1 LFLLYFPNNSESS
14 EMTKKKD
21 SSYIFSGII
30 YDGETG
36 NPLRSVTVRVAD
48 MDIGKYSD
56 KSGKFS
62 LKLPEGR
69 HTILMSMVGKK
80 TEVVEIELK
89 SDITDYKVVLVVNP
103 AMTGDVFV
111 IAETAA
117 ERLMRKTIEKKLK
130 NNDSVK
136 TYTYTLYTKLVASHI
151 IICRQKGYETDKTI
165 LSIIESYSKGYHKSP
180 DLYYN
185 EIYSTQT
192 KCHIPSRQ
200 ILYFRYYIN
209 AFEDYVRLLARR
221 CNTISPDALDFND
234 FILEEKLK
242 TIRINH

>member
-1 LFLLYFPNNSESS
+1 
-14 EMTKKKD
+14 MTKKKD

-136 TYTYTLYTKLVASHI
+136 TYTYTLYTKLVASADTSFAG
-151 IICRQKGYETDKTI
+151 RRDMKPTKQ
-165 LSIIESYSKGYHKSP
+165 YS
-180 DLYYN
+180 
-185 EIYSTQT
+185 Q
-192 KCHIPSRQ
+192 
-200 ILYFRYYIN
+200 
-209 AFEDYVRLLARR
+209 
-221 CNTISPDALDFND
+221 
-234 FILEEKLK
+234 
-242 TIRINH
+242 